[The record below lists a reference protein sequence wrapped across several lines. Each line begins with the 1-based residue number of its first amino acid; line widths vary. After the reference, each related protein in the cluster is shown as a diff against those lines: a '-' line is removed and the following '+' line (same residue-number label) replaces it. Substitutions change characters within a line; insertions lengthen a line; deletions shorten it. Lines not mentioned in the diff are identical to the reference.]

1 MAAKA
6 RGPKTVVMFSAPLER
21 CRPRILSVTD
31 DFLPV
36 SEERICATPRQAD
49 TMSVQVQTLSDGCAG
64 LYKSQN
70 LSHVGDC
77 RMNASSGNGA
87 LKLIIGNE
95 MVKIWV
101 TLLTKATLC
110 AGVIGLI
117 FGMAAALFLDS

>member
-1 MAAKA
+1 
-6 RGPKTVVMFSAPLER
+6 
-21 CRPRILSVTD
+21 
-31 DFLPV
+31 
-36 SEERICATPRQAD
+36 
-49 TMSVQVQTLSDGCAG
+49 
-64 LYKSQN
+64 
-70 LSHVGDC
+70 
-77 RMNASSGNGA
+77 MNASSGNGA